1 MKKFKQMS
9 LEDKLKLEI
18 LYKQGLSLRKIA
30 KVLNRK
36 VSSIHYQLKQFST
49 KQKGYEAVIAN
60 KISRKRRLLSKK
72 NSLKIL
78 LNKKL
83 QNNIDSKLNKLW
95 SPERISGYLKIR
107 GGDISTKAIYKYVEY
122 TGKRK
127 LLYWGRRQKKK
138 RFTTRG
144 SFKHFDNRKY
154 IDKRPKIESLRHFEI
169 DFIASAQR
177 DISNLMVI
185 VDKTSKKMW
194 LERVLN
200 KQKKTINK
208 ILIRHCLN
216 AKSITTDNDN
226 AFFHWRDLEKIL
238 NTQIYFTHPF
248 SSWEKGLVENTN
260 RWLRIFFPKKTNFRE
275 IKPCDVKKAESYF
288 NNIPRK
294 ILGFKTANQVELEER
309 CFNSRV

>member
-1 MKKFKQMS
+1 MKMFKQMS
-9 LEDKLKLEI
+9 LEEKIKLEI
-18 LYKQGLSLRKIA
+18 LHKQGLSLRGIA
-30 KVLNRK
+30 KILNRG
-36 VSSIHYQLKQFST
+36 VSGIRYQIKQFSGY
-49 KQKGYEAVIAN
+49 KKDYEAIRAN
-60 KISRKRRLLSKK
+60 KISNKRRRLSKK
-72 NSLKIL
+72 KSLKVFSSKL
-78 LNKKL
+78 LQKI
-83 QNNIDSKLNKLW
+83 IDSKLNKLW
-95 SPERISGYLKIR
+95 SPERISGYLKTKDR
-107 GGDISTKAIYKYVEY
+107 GISPKAIYKYVEY
-122 TGKRK
+122 TGKRN

-154 IDKRPKIESLRHFEI
+154 IDKRPKIESLGHFEI
-169 DFIASAQR
+169 DFIASSER

-185 VDKTSKKMW
+185 VDKVSKKMW

-208 ILIRHCLN
+208 ILIKRCLN

-260 RWLRIFFPKKTNFRE
+260 RWLRIFFPRKTNFRE
-275 IKPCDVKKAESYF
+275 IKPSDVKKAEIYF

-294 ILGFKTANQVELEER
+294 ILAFKTANQVELEER
-309 CFNSRV
+309 CSNSRV